1 MLWDL
6 IDKLLKIVGIVSF
19 IVAVFQ
25 YFYYNKIK
33 FFIMVNKVISRNK
46 DVNFEVS
53 LTAMNPVQDLNLML
67 KKSRAIF
74 EYETKIIS
82 RSENKI
88 VFSVDTMVIE
98 IRNDYNLDPN
108 SDEEYQFEMFIKN
121 ANSTYKVATKNLK
134 VLDNLFNELVSKF
147 NLKNPRYSFKSVFPK
162 KNPFIGAVIT
172 KTGFDKIKRFYMVLS
187 ADVLEQDLIAD
198 EHIQINLNE
207 ISFVEHRFS
216 QVREVANIILA
227 I

>member
-1 MLWDL
+1 MWDFL
-6 IDKLLKIVGIVSF
+6 DKLLNIGGILSF
-19 IVAVFQ
+19 FWAISQ
-25 YFYYNKIK
+25 YLYYNKIS
-33 FFIMVNKVISRNK
+33 FFIKINQIVSRNK

-53 LTAMNPVQDLNLML
+53 LAAMDPVPDLNLML
-67 KKSRAIF
+67 KKSREVF

-82 RSENKI
+82 RSKNKI
-88 VFSVDTMVIE
+88 VFSVDTMIIE

-108 SDEEYQFEMFIKN
+108 LDDEYKFEMFIKN
-121 ANSTYKVATKNLK
+121 ANSTYTVATKNLK
-134 VLDNLFNELVSKF
+134 ILDNLFNELESKF

-162 KNPFIGAVIT
+162 KNPFIGPVIT
-172 KTGFDKIKRFYMVLS
+172 KTGFDKIKTFYMILS

-198 EHIQINLNE
+198 ENIQINLTE